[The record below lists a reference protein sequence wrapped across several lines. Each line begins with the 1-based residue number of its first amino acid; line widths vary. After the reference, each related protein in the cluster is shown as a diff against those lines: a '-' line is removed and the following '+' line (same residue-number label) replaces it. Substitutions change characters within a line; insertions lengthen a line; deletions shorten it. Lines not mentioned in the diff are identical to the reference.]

1 MMSLKT
7 YVILFIVLPY
17 FSLINSFSI
26 KTFFTGSIMSYFKK
40 NTPISIGF
48 FPGSGIPLSTYTQ
61 FLQELQYSDCKLNP
75 MNNINISIRPSIIMP
90 ENTVLIGH
98 SFGGSICLWLALFD
112 KAINRN
118 NVKACILINS
128 HFNQRRVMP
137 YPRININ
144 GLDIPILIMLDE
156 HDNKLPLFKALDDKL
171 YVKEQNITNVQF
183 VINSGNHTSRFTNFN
198 EIKTTT
204 KQIKLFLW
212 SIKS

>member
-1 MMSLKT
+1 MNSKI
-7 YVILFIVLPY
+7 YVVLFIEVIS
-17 FSLINSFSI
+17 FFVVNSFSVRS
-26 KTFFTGSIMSYFKK
+26 FFTGSIMSYFKK
-40 NTPISIGF
+40 NTPITIGF
-48 FPGSGIPLSTYTQ
+48 FPGSGIPVSTYAQ

-75 MNNINISIRPSIIMP
+75 VNNIHISIRPSILMP
-90 ENTVLIGH
+90 KNTVLIGH

-112 KAINRN
+112 KATNRN
-118 NVKACILINS
+118 NVNACILINS

-137 YPRININ
+137 YPPININ
-144 GLDIPILIMLDE
+144 KLDIPVLVMLNE

-183 VINSGNHTSRFTNFN
+183 VIDSGTHTSRFTIFN

-212 SIKS
+212 SIHL

>member
-1 MMSLKT
+1 MNSKI
-7 YVILFIVLPY
+7 YVVLFIEVIS
-17 FSLINSFSI
+17 FFFVNSFSVRS
-26 KTFFTGSIMSYFKK
+26 FFTGSIMSYFKK
-40 NTPISIGF
+40 NTPITVGF
-48 FPGSGIPLSTYTQ
+48 FPGSGIPVSTYTQ

-75 MNNINISIRPSIIMP
+75 VNNINISIRPSVLMP

-137 YPRININ
+137 YPPININ
-144 GLDIPILIMLDE
+144 KLDIPVLVMLSE
-156 HDNKLPLFKALDDKL
+156 HDNKLPLFKSLDDKL

>member
-1 MMSLKT
+1 MNSKI
-7 YVILFIVLPY
+7 YVVLFIEVIS
-17 FSLINSFSI
+17 FFFVNSFSVRS
-26 KTFFTGSIMSYFKK
+26 FFTGSIMSYFKK
-40 NTPISIGF
+40 NTPITIGF
-48 FPGSGIPLSTYTQ
+48 FPGSGIPVSTYTR

-75 MNNINISIRPSIIMP
+75 VNNINISIRPSVLMP

-137 YPRININ
+137 YPPININ
-144 GLDIPILIMLDE
+144 KLDIPVLVMLSE
-156 HDNKLPLFKALDDKL
+156 HDNKLPLFKSLDDKL

>member
-1 MMSLKT
+1 MNSKIC
-7 YVILFIVLPY
+7 VVLFIEVIS
-17 FSLINSFSI
+17 FFVVNSFSVRS
-26 KTFFTGSIMSYFKK
+26 FFTGSIMSYFKK
-40 NTPISIGF
+40 NTPITVGF
-48 FPGSGIPLSTYTQ
+48 FPGSGIPVSTYTQ

-75 MNNINISIRPSIIMP
+75 VNNINISIRPSVLMP

-137 YPRININ
+137 YPPININ
-144 GLDIPILIMLDE
+144 KLDIPVLVMLSE
-156 HDNKLPLFKALDDKL
+156 HDNKLPLFKSLDDKL